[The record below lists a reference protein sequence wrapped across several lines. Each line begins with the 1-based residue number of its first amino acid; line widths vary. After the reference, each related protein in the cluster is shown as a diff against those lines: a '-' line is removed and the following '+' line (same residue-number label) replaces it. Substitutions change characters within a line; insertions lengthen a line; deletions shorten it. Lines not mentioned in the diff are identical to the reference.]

1 MSKKLIFILI
11 LLICFICSKAQIN
24 INLESVSRPI
34 VKVKINDKTEYLLI
48 DTGSTINILTPDA
61 VNLYKFRIRTRY
73 AGTLYSITDK
83 INAFHVDNV
92 LVKLE
97 NIIIYQFVMIDISTI
112 VLNIWYETGIKIS
125 GILGTPAIKD
135 LGMIINLSKNNI
147 IINNSKN
154 YNTK

>member
-1 MSKKLIFILI
+1 M
-11 LLICFICSKAQIN
+11 
-24 INLESVSRPI
+24 
-34 VKVKINDKTEYLLI
+34 
-48 DTGSTINILTPDA
+48 
-61 VNLYKFRIRTRY
+61 YKFRIRTRY

-83 INAFHVDNV
+83 INAFHVDNIS
-92 LVKLE
+92 VKLE
-97 NIIIYQFVMIDISTI
+97 NVTIYQFVMIDISTI

-147 IINNSKN
+147 IINNNKN